1 MALSITLGARSWVER
16 LWSGIA
22 DRGRPYADV
31 PTAATP
37 PLDRARLLAQALLS
51 ERGEAS
57 GAAVARELL
66 QVLGELPAGDRAAFR
81 HFLASDFAPDTAK
94 LRAAAEAYLAEAS
107 PERAMALFE
116 CAEPPRQELL
126 RRMNMALG
134 GTAALV
140 ALRTELLSTL
150 KRDASLKPLDT
161 DLRHLFT
168 SWFNRGF
175 LELRRIDWDTPAAI
189 LEKLIRYEAV
199 HEIEGWEDLRRRLA
213 PDRRCF
219 GFFHRALP
227 GEPLIFVEVA
237 LVRGLAS
244 AVQPLLA
251 RSADPAPMPE
261 PGFDT
266 AIFYSISN
274 CQEGLR
280 GISFGNFLIKQV
292 VEELKAE
299 LPGLTQFSTLSPV
312 PGFRRWLKRKLD
324 RDGNALT
331 PEERGA
337 LSALLPAPQEESA
350 EAGAPHAGAL
360 VEGVATGEW
369 WRDRKREAALRPPL
383 LRLVAEYLTRP
394 NSGMGAIDP
403 VARFH
408 LGNGAQLERI
418 NWLGNTAPRGMEESF
433 GVMVNYLYDP
443 ERIEANHEAF
453 TRSGSI
459 ARSAAVEAMLAQPR
473 LPAPAAASGRTLLPR
488 LLGGGARPPRPP
500 RARPQARRRPSPPPR
515 RARMTESDGEGG
527 PPVAAPAWPRLKKEE
542 TP

>member
-1 MALSITLGARSWVER
+1 MALSITLGARTWIER

-31 PTAATP
+31 PGAATP
-37 PLDRARLLAQALLS
+37 PLDRARLLAMALLS

-66 QVLGELPAGDRAAFR
+66 QVLGTLEAGDRAAFR
-81 HFLASDFAPDTAK
+81 HFLAGNFLPDQES
-94 LRAAAEAYLAEAS
+94 LRAAAEAYLAEPSA
-107 PERAMALFE
+107 ERAMALFE

-126 RRMNMALG
+126 RRMNMAPG

-140 ALRTELLSTL
+140 ALRTELLAGL
-150 KRDASLKPLDT
+150 KREPALKPLDS

-199 HEIEGWEDLRRRLA
+199 HEIQGWEDLRRRLA

-237 LVRGLAS
+237 LVKGLAG
-244 AVQPLLA
+244 AIQPLLA
-251 RSADPAPMPE
+251 LSRDPAPQP
-261 PGFDT
+261 PAGFDT

-292 VEELKAE
+292 VEELKAD
-299 LPGLTQFSTLSPV
+299 LPGLKHFSTLSPV
-312 PGFRRWLKRKLD
+312 PGFRRWLKRRLD
-324 RDGNALT
+324 RDGQALT

-337 LSALLPAPQEESA
+337 LAALLPPAQEESVA
-350 EAGAPHAGAL
+350 EAGPLSTAAL
-360 VEGVATGEW
+360 LEQVAEGEW
-369 WRDRKREAALRPPL
+369 WRDPAREAALRGPL
-383 LRLVAEYLTRP
+383 MRLAAEYLTRP
-394 NSGMGAIDP
+394 NTGMGNIDP

-408 LGNGAQLERI
+408 LGNGARLERI
-418 NWLGNTAPRGMEESF
+418 NWLGNTAPRGLEESH

-443 ERIEANHEAF
+443 DSIEANHEAF
-453 TRSGSI
+453 TRSGTV

-473 LPAPAAASGRTLLPR
+473 LPAPAT
-488 LLGGGARPPRPP
+488 GGARARLPRVLGGSG
-500 RARPQARRRPSPPPR
+500 RAPERGAPAPPPR
-515 RARMTESDGEGG
+515 EN
-527 PPVAAPAWPRLKKEE
+527 AAS
-542 TP
+542 